1 MNTLKLAIQPR
12 SWTLALCLCLA
23 PFAMSAAQAG
33 IFSDNEARQAILDLR
48 SEVKAQGD
56 SKNAEIAKLM
66 EQTEGL
72 HRSLLSLQ
80 NQIEELKQSHSQQT
94 GKIEE
99 LQKQLQDTKA
109 LPTAAA
115 STSEAVGIDIS
126 SAAAQTPALS
136 VRLDGVAIST
146 TAAEKK
152 QYDTAL
158 GLFQSG
164 TFAEAQRSFA
174 FLLEQYPNSA
184 YAPWAYYW
192 LGNSQYAQKRY
203 ADAIKNFKRV
213 IATAPT
219 NPKASEAAL
228 SIANSQLEMG
238 NRAEAK
244 RTLENLTK
252 AYPASEAAQIARE
265 RLRQTRTVG

>member
-80 NQIEELKQSHSQQT
+80 NQIEELKQSNSQQT

-99 LQKQLQDTKA
+99 LQKQLQDAKA

-126 SAAAQTPALS
+126 SAAAQTQAPPAGRPRRPCGLS
-136 VRLDGVAIST
+136 AGSGRRAWST
-146 TAAEKK
+146 STA
-152 QYDTAL
+152 
-158 GLFQSG
+158 
-164 TFAEAQRSFA
+164 
-174 FLLEQYPNSA
+174 
-184 YAPWAYYW
+184 
-192 LGNSQYAQKRY
+192 
-203 ADAIKNFKRV
+203 
-213 IATAPT
+213 
-219 NPKASEAAL
+219 
-228 SIANSQLEMG
+228 
-238 NRAEAK
+238 
-244 RTLENLTK
+244 
-252 AYPASEAAQIARE
+252 
-265 RLRQTRTVG
+265 QTSPSSPR

>member
-1 MNTLKLAIQPR
+1 MNTLKPAANARNWI
-12 SWTLALCLCLA
+12 LALGFCLA
-23 PFAMSAAQAG
+23 PFAINPAHAG
-33 IFSDNEARQAILDLR
+33 IFDDNEARQAILDLR

-56 SKNAEIAKLM
+56 GNTVEIAKLA

-80 NQIEELKQSHSQQT
+80 NQIEELKQSNSQQT

-99 LQKQLQDTKA
+99 LQKQIQDAKV
-109 LPTAAA
+109 AAA
-115 STSEAVGIDIS
+115 PMTTEAAAGIDIS
-126 SAAAQTPALS
+126 SAAPQTPLAS
-136 VRLDGVAIST
+136 VRLDGVTISAS
-146 TAAEKK
+146 AAEKK

-164 TFAEAQRSFA
+164 AFGEAQRSFA
-174 FLLEQYPNSA
+174 FLLDQTPNSA

-213 IATAPT
+213 ISTAPT

-238 NRAEAK
+238 NKAEAK

>member
-1 MNTLKLAIQPR
+1 MNFSKHVANAR
-12 SWTLALCLCLA
+12 NWTLALGFCLA
-23 PFAMSAAQAG
+23 PFAINPAHAG
-33 IFSDNEARQAILDLR
+33 IFDDNEARQAILDLR
-48 SEVKAQGD
+48 TEVKTQGD
-56 SKNAEIAKLM
+56 GNTAEIAKLM

-80 NQIEELKQSHSQQT
+80 NQIEELKQSNSQQT

-99 LQKQLQDTKA
+99 LQKQLQDAKVATA
-109 LPTAAA
+109 PLATETAA
-115 STSEAVGIDIS
+115 GIDIS
-126 SAAAQTPALS
+126 SAAPQTPMVS
-136 VRLDGVAIST
+136 VSLDGATIST

-174 FLLEQYPNSA
+174 FLLEQTPNSA

-238 NRAEAK
+238 NKSEAK